1 MCLVPVRAVANGHL
15 KPAQHLIVDPMN
27 PQSFAICIPV
37 VKSCSLIRSLP
48 WQAATT
54 GPNQEGS
61 LVPRSTSRTALL
73 TVFQNGQNPGVTT
86 GSNSHNNP
94 CQGQRWARKRRRLQ
108 SPSSPADPHR
118 HLRIGLRLPGGLS
131 TSQELWEFLLAKG
144 DARSRVPESRYNV
157 SAFYS
162 THAKP
167 GSVGTEHGYFLD
179 DSVNLQSFDASLWN
193 MARQAVERA
202 DPQQR
207 QLLEVVRECVEDA
220 GETNWRGKPIGC
232 YVGNFGEDWL
242 EMSAKEGQ
250 HHGGYRAAGT
260 GDWMLSNRVSYEM
273 DFRGPR

>member
-1 MCLVPVRAVANGHL
+1 MASSNDR
-15 KPAQHLIVDPMN
+15 
-27 PQSFAICIPV
+27 
-37 VKSCSLIRSLP
+37 
-48 WQAATT
+48 
-54 GPNQEGS
+54 PNQEGS
-61 LVPRSTSRTALL
+61 SCPAVDISNGSFDG
-73 TVFQNGQNPGVTT
+73 VSNGQNPDVTT
-86 GSNSHNNP
+86 GSNSHTTHAKVSDGHAN
-94 CQGQRWARKRRRLQ
+94 GDDSKARVPLQ
-108 SPSSPADPHR
+108 IPIAICG
-118 HLRIGLRLPGGLS
+118 IGLRLPGGLS